1 VSLPIDN
8 LKNLLRQFSGKLVV
22 FVIRV
27 VDLRRSVMKERIQ
40 ELASKLIEALGLA
53 DQPRLQ
59 PIPVRSRERERLAEE
74 QRRRAR
80 RR

>member
-1 VSLPIDN
+1 
-8 LKNLLRQFSGKLVV
+8 
-22 FVIRV
+22 
-27 VDLRRSVMKERIQ
+27 MKEHIQ